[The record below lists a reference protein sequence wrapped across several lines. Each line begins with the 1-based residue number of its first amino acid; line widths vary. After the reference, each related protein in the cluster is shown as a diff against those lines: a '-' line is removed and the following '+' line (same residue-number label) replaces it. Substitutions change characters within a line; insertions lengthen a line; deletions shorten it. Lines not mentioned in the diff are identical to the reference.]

1 MGKLWS
7 SGLLLELVSNL
18 LVRWFLEINL
28 GIPTSYFKQV
38 LTMNIKKVSFK
49 ISMWKLWSSGT
60 FGNWP
65 LLFSLS
71 ISLILSNLS
80 HCGTVKAINLKYR
93 HKHPIYNLPTILHR
107 IIIWKLWQYGLWSF
121 QTGDT
126 KLEIFLPK
134 NQHIQKKLLNFEF
147 WINGKLSK
155 IGHYFSNNV
164 AWCPKWCRLCWVK
177 NGIPGKYV

>member
-1 MGKLWS
+1 MEKQIIFPLKHKLKRSKFSHVKITEKTTTAEKFFYFLSNIMGKLWS

-80 HCGTVKAINLKYR
+80 HCGTVKAVNLKYR
-93 HKHPIYNLPTILHR
+93 HKHPICNQSYTGTWSPQLSFSWSP
-107 IIIWKLWQYGLWSF
+107 LWRASV
-121 QTGDT
+121 
-126 KLEIFLPK
+126 
-134 NQHIQKKLLNFEF
+134 
-147 WINGKLSK
+147 
-155 IGHYFSNNV
+155 V
-164 AWCPKWCRLCWVK
+164 AWPLALLC
-177 NGIPGKYV
+177 